1 MSSNG
6 AFWPIGNLYLMATLE
21 EDHKPANDYRKLQPY
36 QTSPNDIFQT
46 VIGLTPKVVIALALL
61 PSFLAPIES
70 GAAAELTLD
79 WVWPI
84 VARDLV
90 GSFGICFVWEYV
102 LYQSYLKNKLHKYKM
117 NPKYPSPAQIRHD
130 QYHTFWCVLC
140 ASAIE
145 VLTVHLYAKGTFSGG
160 TQLFF
165 GAAVAANCGW
175 VALTT
180 YWRLAHFWFT
190 HRMMHPWKTT
200 MIPDLGKVLYRHV
213 HSLHHKSYNASTWAG
228 LSMHPV
234 EGTIYFTAA
243 MIPAVFGAHPYCFLL
258 CKLCLAIDSWVAHDG
273 FGPPSAGVYFHFLH
287 HSHFDC
293 NYGDTVMPL
302 DWLFGSFMSTPP
314 SGKHQ
319 SPEQEIDA
327 GPSKAD

>member
-1 MSSNG
+1 M
-6 AFWPIGNLYLMATLE
+6 
-21 EDHKPANDYRKLQPY
+21 
-36 QTSPNDIFQT
+36 
-46 VIGLTPKVVIALALL
+46 
-61 PSFLAPIES
+61 
-70 GAAAELTLD
+70 
-79 WVWPI
+79 
-84 VARDLV
+84 
-90 GSFGICFVWEYV
+90 
-102 LYQSYLKNKLHKYKM
+102 LYQSHFKSKLHKYKM

-145 VLTVHLYAKGTFSGG
+145 ILTVHLYAKGTFTGG

-180 YWRLAHFWFT
+180 YWRLTHFWFT

-200 MIPDLGKVLYRHV
+200 VIPDLGKVLYKHV

-243 MIPAVFGAHPYCFLL
+243 MIPAVFGAHPFCFLL
-258 CKLCLAIDSWVAHDG
+258 CKLCLAIDSCAMTSTSFLTHITSLAS
-273 FGPPSAGVYFHFLH
+273 PSAVAVAAVLPGLH
-287 HSHFDC
+287 RYLVLTGGDC
-293 NYGDTVMPL
+293 DCAVTVV
-302 DWLFGSFMSTPP
+302 
-314 SGKHQ
+314 
-319 SPEQEIDA
+319 
-327 GPSKAD
+327 